1 MNDCFGTLVA
11 NTIVLLSVNCESE
24 EIMKLEYIGSLSFCT
39 SVFTI
44 LDSSKGRCVPLLCS
58 GIQVGIIKL
67 SVSEKLLSFRD
78 VFEPQLSAVGEIQS
92 LSISD
97 GLRSPQQR
105 TVALNNVF
113 VKLKEQDAFPC
124 LRGWRSEVSDSLST
138 FVLDG

>member
-1 MNDCFGTLVA
+1 ML
-11 NTIVLLSVNCESE
+11 
-24 EIMKLEYIGSLSFCT
+24 
-39 SVFTI
+39 
-44 LDSSKGRCVPLLCS
+44 
-58 GIQVGIIKL
+58 
-67 SVSEKLLSFRD
+67 EKLLSFRD

-124 LRGWRSEVSDSLST
+124 LRGWRSEVSDSARWVVEYMNLAIVACST
-138 FVLDG
+138 GVWGDISSSIC

>member
-1 MNDCFGTLVA
+1 ML
-11 NTIVLLSVNCESE
+11 
-24 EIMKLEYIGSLSFCT
+24 
-39 SVFTI
+39 
-44 LDSSKGRCVPLLCS
+44 
-58 GIQVGIIKL
+58 
-67 SVSEKLLSFRD
+67 EKLLSFQD

-138 FVLDG
+138 FVLDGQ